1 MKRAPACVR
10 RVLCGVAV
18 IALAVVP
25 GVLPAKPLTPAALTA
40 QRFDAVRM
48 RPDRLL
54 AFLGA
59 MPKGADLHDHADGA
73 VYAEDLLAWA
83 IADNACYA
91 PATFELDERCSG
103 SELPLTTGIARDPNL
118 AASIVRAL
126 SMQTFDSATE
136 SGHDH
141 FFNTFGKFGSI
152 AARHP
157 DRVLAVATADAAR
170 SGVTYLEL
178 MTALD
183 LSAARTAASD
193 TARMHAF
200 DPADLHGDDAAL
212 DTAFAKL
219 IPTAFDDARTID
231 AQRAND
237 LGCGTA
243 LPDPGCRVTVR
254 YIQSVIRVD
263 DPASVFAQ
271 TRLAFQLSQAPGSGF
286 VAINF
291 VAPED
296 APVAVRDYALHMRM
310 IAYFH
315 RKYPRVA
322 ITLHAGE
329 LTPALVGPS
338 ALADHVRLAV
348 EVAGARRIG
357 HGVDVLG
364 ERDAR
369 GLLRDLAQRRI
380 LIEIALT
387 SNALILN
394 VRGMAHPLPA
404 YLAAGVPVAL
414 VTDDAGVS
422 RSDLTHEFA
431 RAATTYG
438 FRYAQLKMF
447 ARNSVH
453 YAFLPGRSL
462 WRDDRYLAAVPACV
476 QPGTRCAAFR
486 AANPRAAEEWRLE
499 RALDAFE
506 AREAAG

>member
-1 MKRAPACVR
+1 MSLRCMLI
-10 RVLCGVAV
+10 VLA
-18 IALAVVP
+18 IAFIAAVP
-25 GVLPAKPLTPAALTA
+25 GPLRADPPPAAAITA
-40 QRFDAVRM
+40 QRFEAARA

-54 AFLGA
+54 AFLAA

-83 IADNACYA
+83 IADNACYV
-91 PATFELDERCSG
+91 PATLVLDERCSG
-103 SELPLTTGIARDPNL
+103 DEVPLTTGIAHDANL
-118 AASIVRAL
+118 AAAIVRAL

-152 AARHP
+152 AGRHP
-157 DRVLAVATADAAR
+157 DRVLAAATADAAR

-183 LSAARTAASD
+183 ANGARAAASD
-193 TARMHAF
+193 AARMHAF
-200 DPADLHGDDAAL
+200 DPADLHGDDTAL
-212 DTAFAKL
+212 DAAFAKL
-219 IPTAFDDARTID
+219 IPTAFDDARTVD
-231 AQRAND
+231 AQRSAD
-237 LGCGTA
+237 LGCATA
-243 LPDPGCRVTVR
+243 TPDPGCRVTVR
-254 YIQSVIRVD
+254 YIQSVIRVE

-271 TRLAFQLSQAPGSGF
+271 TRLAFELAQAPGSGF

-329 LTPALVGPS
+329 LTPALVGPA

-364 ERDAR
+364 ERDAP
-369 GLLRDLAQRRI
+369 GLLREMAQRRI
-380 LIEIALT
+380 LVEIALT

-394 VRGMAHPLPA
+394 VRGNAHPLRA

-414 VTDDAGVS
+414 VTDDAGVA

-438 FRYAQLKMF
+438 FRYAQLKTF

-462 WRDDRYLAAVPACV
+462 WRDDRYRVPAPECA
-476 QPGTRCAAFR
+476 QSGTLCAAFR
-486 AANPRAAEEWRLE
+486 ARNPRAAEEWRLE
-499 RALDAFE
+499 RALAAFE
-506 AREAAG
+506 AREAVAPA

>member
-1 MKRAPACVR
+1 MSLRWVLSALLVAFISALPGALRADP
-10 RVLCGVAV
+10 
-18 IALAVVP
+18 P
-25 GVLPAKPLTPAALTA
+25 SAATLTA
-40 QRFDAVRM
+40 QRFEAARA

-54 AFLGA
+54 AFLAA

-73 VYAEDLLAWA
+73 VYAEDMLAWA
-83 IADNACYA
+83 IADNACYV
-91 PATFELDERCSG
+91 PATLALDERCSG
-103 SELPLTTGIARDPNL
+103 DELPLTTGIARDPNL

-126 SMQTFDSATE
+126 SMETFDSATE

-141 FFNTFGKFGSI
+141 FFNTFDKFGSI

-157 DRVLAVATADAAR
+157 DRVLAAATSEAAR

-183 LSAARTAASD
+183 AGAARTAASD
-193 TARMHAF
+193 AAHAHAF
-200 DPADLHGDDAAL
+200 DPADLHADDTAL
-212 DTAFAKL
+212 DAAFAKL
-219 IPTAFDDARTID
+219 IPSAFDDARTID
-231 AQRAND
+231 AQRSTD

-243 LPDPGCRVTVR
+243 TPDPGCRVTVR
-254 YIQSVIRVD
+254 YIQSVIRVE

-271 TRLAFQLSQAPGSGF
+271 TRLAFELAHAPGSGF

-296 APVAVRDYALHMRM
+296 APVALRDYALHMRM

-329 LTPALVGPS
+329 LTPALAGPA
-338 ALADHVRLAV
+338 ALADHIRLAV

-364 ERDAR
+364 ERDAH
-369 GLLRDLAQRRI
+369 GLLREMAQRRI
-380 LIEIALT
+380 LVEIALT
-387 SNALILN
+387 SNDLILN
-394 VRGMAHPLPA
+394 VRGTAHPLRA

-414 VTDDAGVS
+414 VTDDAGVA

-438 FRYAQLKMF
+438 FRYPELKTF

-462 WRDDRYLAAVPACV
+462 WRDDRYRVPA
-476 QPGTRCAAFR
+476 PECAQAGAQCSAFR
-486 AANPRAAEEWRLE
+486 ANNPRAAEEWRLE
-499 RALDAFE
+499 RALAAFE
-506 AREAAG
+506 AHEGASPL

>member
-1 MKRAPACVR
+1 MSLR
-10 RVLCGVAV
+10 RVLSALIVAF
-18 IALAVVP
+18 IA
-25 GVLPAKPLTPAALTA
+25 VLPGALRADPPSAATLTA
-40 QRFDAVRM
+40 QRFEAVRA

-54 AFLGA
+54 AFLAA

-83 IADNACYA
+83 IADNACYV
-91 PATFELDERCSG
+91 PATFVLDERCSG
-103 SELPLTTGIARDPNL
+103 NEVPLTTGIARDPNL

-141 FFNTFGKFGSI
+141 FFNTFDKFGSI

-183 LSAARTAASD
+183 AGGARAAARDAAH
-193 TARMHAF
+193 RHAF
-200 DPADLHGDDAAL
+200 DPAGLRADDAAL
-212 DTAFAKL
+212 DAAFAKL
-219 IPTAFDDARTID
+219 IPSAFDDARTID
-231 AQRAND
+231 AQRKAD
-237 LGCGTA
+237 LGCATA
-243 LPDPGCRVTVR
+243 TPDPGCRVTVR
-254 YIQSVIRVD
+254 YIQSVIRID

-271 TRLAFQLSQAPGSGF
+271 TRLAFELAQAPGSGF

-329 LTPALVGPS
+329 LTPALVGPA

-364 ERDAR
+364 ERDAH
-369 GLLRDLAQRRI
+369 GLLRELAQRHI
-380 LIEIALT
+380 LVEIALT

-394 VRGMAHPLPA
+394 VRGRAHPLPA

-438 FRYAQLKMF
+438 LRYAQLKTF

-462 WRDDRYLAAVPACV
+462 WRDDRYGAPVPECARAG
-476 QPGTRCAAFR
+476 PRCDTFR
-486 AANPRAAEEWRLE
+486 AHNPRAAEEWRLE
-499 RALDAFE
+499 RALSAFE
-506 AREAAG
+506 ARAAVAPV